1 MNEPNVPR
9 ELFIINDEM
18 TNILEDFGK
27 KLKQREDSSKK
38 ITNWKPA
45 WQLSISLC
53 NTLSM

>member
-45 WQLSISLC
+45 
-53 NTLSM
+53 